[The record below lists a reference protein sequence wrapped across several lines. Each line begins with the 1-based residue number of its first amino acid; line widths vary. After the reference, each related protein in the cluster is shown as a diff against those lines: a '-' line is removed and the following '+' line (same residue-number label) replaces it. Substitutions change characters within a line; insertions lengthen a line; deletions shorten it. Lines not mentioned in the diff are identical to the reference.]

1 MKDIIKT
8 VLVTIIGAVIFL
20 SLFFYMFIGAVIQT
34 SERLC
39 PMTKRY
45 GVVIEQTY
53 EGWSE
58 YNDYYIIEF
67 ENGDL
72 HEIEA
77 DDLWPGDEVTV
88 YFDHNEPVRT
98 LYGRR

>member
-1 MKDIIKT
+1 MLKKITELLMIIIAMLIT
-8 VLVTIIGAVIFL
+8 MALLLG
-20 SLFFYMFIGAVIQT
+20 MFIGAVLQE
-34 SERLC
+34 SEKLC
-39 PMTKRY
+39 PLSKRY
-45 GVVIEQTY
+45 GTVIEQTY
-53 EGWSE
+53 EGWEE

-67 ENGDL
+67 ENGDT

-88 YFDHNEPVRT
+88 YFDGGEPVRT